1 MIRRTSI
8 RAVML
13 TPEGRMLLMQ
23 AQEPSRDFMI
33 WFAPG
38 GGMEADENPEICLR
52 REIEEE
58 TGIVL
63 TDIGP
68 LIWRRHHTFAWNG
81 RILSQDEDFYVV
93 YIDEFEP
100 DFTTNPSESEL
111 MSFQRFKWWSPTEI
125 QESSDVFAPRL
136 LAKHLQ
142 NLIDLGVPKKPVD
155 VGV

>member
-1 MIRRTSI
+1 
-8 RAVML
+8 ML

-23 AQEPSRDFMI
+23 AQEPSSDFMV

-38 GGMEADENPEICLR
+38 GGMEADEYPETCLR

-63 TDIGP
+63 EHIGS
-68 LIWRRHHTFAWNG
+68 LIWKRHHTFEWNDQM
-81 RILSQDEDFYVV
+81 LSQDEDFYLVL
-93 YIDEFEP
+93 IDEFEP

-111 MSFQRFKWWSPTEI
+111 LSFQRFKWWSPVEI
-125 QESSDVFAPRL
+125 EESPDVFASRL
-136 LAKHLQ
+136 LAEHLQ
-142 NLIDLGVPKKPVD
+142 NLIVLGVPNKPVD

>member
-1 MIRRTSI
+1 M
-8 RAVML
+8 
-13 TPEGRMLLMQ
+13 MQ
-23 AQEPSRDFMI
+23 ARDPSSDFTV

-38 GGMEADENPEICLR
+38 GGMESDENPETCLR

-68 LIWRRHHTFAWNG
+68 LIWRRHHTFVWNG
-81 RILSQDEDFYVV
+81 QILSQDEDFYVV

-100 DFTTNPSESEL
+100 DFTTNPSEAEL
-111 MSFQRFKWWSPTEI
+111 MSFQRFKWWSPAEI
-125 QESSDVFAPRL
+125 SRSRDIFAPRL

-142 NLIDLGVPKKPVD
+142 NLIELGTPDKPVD